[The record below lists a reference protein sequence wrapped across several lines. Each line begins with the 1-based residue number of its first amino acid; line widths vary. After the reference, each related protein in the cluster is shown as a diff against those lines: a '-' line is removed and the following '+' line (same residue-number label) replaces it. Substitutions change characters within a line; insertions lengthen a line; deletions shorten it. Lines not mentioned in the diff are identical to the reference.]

1 MFRSLVASRSAQC
14 YALVE
19 VKQTHPLLLFLLMI
33 WWLLINGTLEVSI
46 TALGGQTLGLWKL

>member
-1 MFRSLVASRSAQC
+1 MLRSLVVSRSALC
-14 YALVE
+14 YVLAE
-19 VKQTHPLLLFLLMI
+19 VKQTHPLTVILLMI